1 VFWGLLSVTC
11 HVVVLLW
18 GLNFSKLQLEVS
30 KR

>member
-1 VFWGLLSVTC
+1 VFWGLFVTC